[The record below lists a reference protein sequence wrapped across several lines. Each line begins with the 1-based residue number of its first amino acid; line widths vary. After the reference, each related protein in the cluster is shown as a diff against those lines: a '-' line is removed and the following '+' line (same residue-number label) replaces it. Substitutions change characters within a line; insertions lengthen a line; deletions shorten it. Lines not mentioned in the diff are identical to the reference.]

1 MDVVVERQEGKHGDV
16 FTATLKINN
25 LHPFPKLR

>member
-1 MDVVVERQEGKHGDV
+1 MDIAVERRFSKHGDV

-25 LHPFPKLR
+25 LRPFPKFC